1 AYLFIPDCLSGKY
14 TKIQVSQIAGHG
26 STTDAVGLFKA
37 ALVLESGI
45 DWDTSSYTDIWNAL
59 PYVASGDVP
68 ANGTGRDENG
78 LTVSSNASL
87 YAQYKGDIC
96 KFMSYNSSSSGLS
109 GKWRLPVSSEFG
121 PYPDTGYYIRS
132 TNWSGSFSGG
142 VSVDGTDRMAADY
155 SFYTFSRVL
164 TGTDE
169 LSFPASGYRYSGSLG
184 NVGSFGSYWS
194 STILSGTTAI
204 SLGFDSS
211 GVYLLLSN
219 NRTSGL
225 STRCIRE

>member
-37 ALVLESGI
+37 ALVQKGI
-45 DWDTSSYTDIWNAL
+45 TWGTSTYADIWNAL
-59 PYVASGDVP
+59 PFVADGDVP
-68 ANGTGRDENG
+68 TNGSSRDENG
-78 LTVSSNASL
+78 LTVHSDATL

-96 KFMSYNSSSSGLS
+96 KFMSTYRSTSGLS

-121 PYPDTGYYIRS
+121 PNPDTGYYIRS

-142 VSVDGTDRMAADY
+142 ISVDGTDIMTTDNH
-155 SFYTFSRVL
+155 FWTFSRVL

-169 LSFPASGYRYSGSLG
+169 PSFPASGIRSNGNLLFVGNSGYCWSSSAYGDSFARILFFGSGS
-184 NVGSFGSYWS
+184 VGPGSNYGR
-194 STILSGTTAI
+194 TN
-204 SLGFDSS
+204 GF
-211 GVYLLLSN
+211 
-219 NRTSGL
+219 
-225 STRCIRE
+225 STRCVRE